1 MTRITVSRLEVA
13 PPELSQL
20 RPRPVARPRD
30 DRDDTLPAPL
40 PRTDLMNA
48 GRKTH
53 AGSPRLRAIQWPLT
67 SKFPTS
73 TSTSPSRT
81 GGLVDRLHDHRPGRW
96 GDGRRNDSVFAH
108 RPKARRTAVAPTSAT
123 TLHRRLERLQSAF
136 HR

>member
-1 MTRITVSRLEVA
+1 MTFISMHSVIICVVLPWRTYEMHPA
-13 PPELSQL
+13 LSL
-20 RPRPVARPRD
+20 KSGC
-30 DRDDTLPAPL
+30 DT
-40 PRTDLMNA
+40 
-48 GRKTH
+48 
-53 AGSPRLRAIQWPLT
+53 GSPNFEQFSGLLT

-81 GGLVDRLHDHRPGRW
+81 GGLVDRLHDRRPGRW